1 MAKTPEN
8 AGCMGK
14 VDIVFCM
21 SGQQICMSGQQICM
35 SEVQMPIIHL
45 QNQYVVDQIA
55 REQSRR
61 ANRTLAGTAEQ
72 LILERLV
79 QIECLTDKEFQKVYG
94 SKIREREL
102 LQQKR
107 EEVTR
112 EVTALKA
119 ENEKLRKLLAEAED
133 KAEAFEN
140 EVKWLR
146 DELAMERAIDR
157 QSRGFRS

>member
-1 MAKTPEN
+1 MPRL
-8 AGCMGK
+8 
-14 VDIVFCM
+14 
-21 SGQQICMSGQQICM
+21 QI
-35 SEVQMPIIHL
+35 

-94 SKIREREL
+94 NKIRERIL

-107 EEVTR
+107 EEVMK
-112 EVTALKA
+112 EVAALKKENA
-119 ENEKLRKLLAEAED
+119 ELKKLLAEAED
-133 KAEAFEN
+133 RADDLEN

-146 DELAMERAIDR
+146 DELAMDREIDR
-157 QSRGFRS
+157 QSRGGCRGV